1 MKHCRLAI
9 PDCQLAWC
17 NLTRKNRQLAVG
29 NNMRFD
35 NEIRITPSVL
45 DRLIDYEPELS
56 HEPSASRAKS
66 LRQLK
71 QTVRRDLEYLLNTRQ
86 VAGGLPAGL
95 KELNNSVAAY
105 GLPDFSAVN
114 VNSPE
119 EQTRLRRVL
128 ETTIG
133 IFEPRL
139 KGVKVTLEPL
149 RGTER
154 ALRFRVDAR
163 LQVEPTPEPVTF
175 DTVLQ
180 LHSGEYKVR
189 GE

>member
-1 MKHCRLAI
+1 M
-9 PDCQLAWC
+9 
-17 NLTRKNRQLAVG
+17 TR
-29 NNMRFD
+29 FE

-45 DRLIDYEPELS
+45 DRLIDYEPDVA
-56 HEPSASRAKS
+56 HEPAASRAAS

-86 VAGGLPAGL
+86 VAGGVPSGL
-95 KELNNSVAAY
+95 KELNKSLAAY

-114 VNSPE
+114 VDSPE
-119 EQTRLRRVL
+119 EQTRLRRLL
-128 ETTIG
+128 ETTIE

-139 KGVKVTLEPL
+139 KSVEVTVEPM
-149 RGTER
+149 RGNER

-175 DTVLQ
+175 DTILQ

>member
-1 MKHCRLAI
+1 M
-9 PDCQLAWC
+9 
-17 NLTRKNRQLAVG
+17 N
-29 NNMRFD
+29 RFD

-45 DRLIDYEPELS
+45 DRLIDYEPEVS
-56 HEPSASRAKS
+56 QEAAASRTKT

-71 QTVRRDLEYLLNTRQ
+71 QAVRRDLEYLLNTRQ
-86 VAGGLPAGL
+86 VAGGLPVRL
-95 KELNNSVAAY
+95 KEINKSLAAY
-105 GLPDFSAVN
+105 GLPDFSNVN

-119 EQTRLRRVL
+119 EQTRLRRMI
-128 ETTIG
+128 ETTIAT
-133 IFEPRL
+133 FEPRL
-139 KGVKVTLEPL
+139 KGVKVTFEPL
-149 RGTER
+149 RGAER

-163 LQVEPTPEPVTF
+163 LQVEPTPEPVMF

>member
-1 MKHCRLAI
+1 M
-9 PDCQLAWC
+9 
-17 NLTRKNRQLAVG
+17 N
-29 NNMRFD
+29 RFD

-56 HEPSASRAKS
+56 NEPAASRAKS

-71 QTVRRDLEYLLNTRQ
+71 QAVRRDLEFLLNTRQ
-86 VAGGLPAGL
+86 VAGGLPVGL
-95 KELNNSVAAY
+95 KEVNKSVAAY
-105 GLPDFSAVN
+105 GLPDFSNVN
-114 VNSPE
+114 VSSPD
-119 EQTRLRRVL
+119 EQMRLRRVL
-128 ETTIG
+128 ETTIAT
-133 IFEPRL
+133 FEPRL
-139 KGVKVTLEPL
+139 KGVKVTFEPL

-180 LHSGEYKVR
+180 LHSNEYKVR